1 MNPTVG
7 SFNPGTRSSLM
18 NLLIGL
24 VILLCLFSSELQAAE
39 AVNDLWTRLIFV
51 ALVTLTVPGLA
62 LVQTMIVS
70 KRIRNT
76 ELKLHQRD
84 SMLRRLSACHSAVWL
99 IASLAIIWA
108 VRWQDVVRGN
118 WNLDQWLVLDEAI
131 ILAPIILSL
140 VASWAIFYQ
149 LQYSI
154 AGADNGQAKQ
164 KPARRR
170 LRQSRSA
177 FVSIRFRVYFLMV
190 LVPIALVVLA
200 KDLGPWVNTLP
211 NPVQGGI
218 FATVLLAMAAG
229 FPFLLTW
236 IWKTKQIQDTS
247 LKSEL
252 LRTCKLHQL
261 RVHDV
266 RVWKTDHQIVNALVA
281 GIIPRFRVILLS
293 DVLISCFPKRELL
306 AILRHEAGHLRLWH
320 LPTRIGFAV
329 LPLLALAI
337 DKRNSHGAI
346 LGIQSILT
354 ELGWPTWTGLAL
366 LMSIYGVYA
375 YFGLSWLSHQME
387 FEADIYACQEDVKSE
402 PLAKTKAVSVEYIDD
417 MSDALLRL
425 AAVNPEQIE
434 KNSLLHPSIGS
445 RLRMIQAIG
454 VDPQCAITFSKSFSR
469 RRRIVFLIQITICA
483 LALLG

>member
-1 MNPTVG
+1 
-7 SFNPGTRSSLM
+7 M

-24 VILLCLFSSELQAAE
+24 VILLCLASSELQAAE
-39 AVNDLWTRLIFV
+39 AANDLWTRLIFV
-51 ALVTLTVPGLA
+51 ALVTLMVPGFA
-62 LVQTMIVS
+62 LFQTMIVS
-70 KRIRNT
+70 NRIRNT
-76 ELKLHQRD
+76 ELKLDQRD

-118 WNLDQWLVLDEAI
+118 WNLDQWPVLDEAI

-154 AGADNGQAKQ
+154 AGADSGQAK
-164 KPARRR
+164 RRPPKI
-170 LRQSRSA
+170 RQSRSA

-190 LVPIALVVLA
+190 LVPVALAVLA
-200 KDLGPWVNTLP
+200 KDVGPWVCTLP
-211 NPVQGGI
+211 NFVQGGLYT
-218 FATVLLAMAAG
+218 AVLLAMAAG

-236 IWKTKQIQDTS
+236 MWKTKKIQDAS
-247 LKSEL
+247 LKAEL
-252 LRTCKLHQL
+252 LRTCELHQL
-261 RVHDV
+261 HVHDV
-266 RVWKTDHQIVNALVA
+266 CVWKTDHQIVNALVA
-281 GIIPRFRVILLS
+281 GIIPRLRVIMLS

-337 DKRNSHGAI
+337 DERNANSAI
-346 LGIQSILT
+346 LMIESSLIQIGLPS
-354 ELGWPTWTGLAL
+354 WTGLAL

-375 YFGLSWLSHQME
+375 YFGLSWLSHHME
-387 FEADIYACQEDVKSE
+387 FEADIYACQEDIKSE
-402 PLAKTKAVSVEYIDD
+402 PSAKTKAISVEYSND

-425 AAVNPEQIE
+425 AAVNPENLE
-434 KNSLLHPSIGS
+434 KHSLLHPSIGS
-445 RLRMIQAIG
+445 RLRMIQAIAA
-454 VDPQCAITFSKSFSR
+454 DPQHAITFTRSFTR
-469 RRRIVFLIQITICA
+469 RRRVAFLILIPICV
-483 LALLG
+483 LALLS